1 MRFLVISGSKGKK
14 EFVEKCEALG
24 IADISEITGPF
35 PPIDIGAFYQLIDIF
50 GVCRPPGFRVTELVT
65 PVKPFESMYSGTATV
80 VSDLPALKEIVKH
93 EETGMNFIAGDV
105 NSLADNIERL
115 IDDVELRNRLS
126 TNAMKWIEEER
137 MWSKIVNLSV
147 NGYQELLEN

>member
-1 MRFLVISGSKGKK
+1 MSIRPFRDIKRRKTKEINVGKVKVGGDNPISVQSMTNTLTTDIKATIKQINEIQSEG
-14 EFVEKCEALG
+14 
-24 IADISEITGPF
+24 ADI
-35 PPIDIGAFYQLIDIF
+35 
-50 GVCRPPGFRVTELVT
+50 VRVSCPDEASS
-65 PVKPFESMYSGTATV
+65 K
-80 VSDLPALKEIVKH
+80 ALKEIVKH